1 MKRTQRMEQT
11 RWDLALRYRLIE
23 TVVWWEGRL
32 TTNHLIQSFGISR
45 QQASKDI
52 NTYINDYATNNLVYD
67 KQIKGYVPTR
77 HFKPLFID
85 DSASAYLEML
95 NQNNERAPHIEGL
108 ALAYAH
114 TKVLKAPDR
123 SVRPEVLRPLLK
135 ACRERRRLDIEYVS
149 FKNPVPEGRTVAPH
163 TLVYTGMRWHV
174 RAYCEKN
181 AEYRDFVLS
190 RFRGVPDL
198 YDEET
203 DNGIED
209 DVEWNTPI
217 DVIFKPDERLT
228 LAQRAIIEVDF
239 GMVDGQLVVSSFQAL
254 VNYVVKR
261 FQVNPN
267 VHDARPEVQQLVL
280 ANRTELMPWLN
291 LD

>member
-52 NTYINDYATNNLVYD
+52 NTYINDYASKNLVYD

-77 HFKPLFID
+77 QFKPLFID
-85 DSASAYLEML
+85 DSASAYLDLL

-114 TKVLKAPDR
+114 TEVLKVPDR
-123 SVRPEVLRPLLK
+123 SVKPEVLRPLLK
-135 ACRERRRLDIEYVS
+135 ACREKRRLDIDYVS
-149 FKNPVPEGRTVAPH
+149 FNSPELDGRTIAPH

-181 AEYRDFVLS
+181 RMYRDFVLS
-190 RFRGVPDL
+190 RLRGVPDVH
-198 YDEET
+198 DEQTE
-203 DNGIED
+203 NGID
-209 DVEWNTPI
+209 QDVEWNTPV

-228 LAQRAIIEVDF
+228 PAQRAIIEVDY
-239 GMVDGQLVVSSFQAL
+239 GMTDGQLVVGSSQAL
-254 VNYVVKR
+254 VKYVVKR
-261 FQVNPN
+261 FGVNPN
-267 VHDARPEVQQLVL
+267 MHDARPEAQQLVL
-280 ANRTELMPWLN
+280 ANRAELKPWLS